1 MSVTGFRDGP
11 PVRTGA
17 AITDVTSGILL
28 ALGIMIALHVRGRTG
43 EGRWVQTSL
52 LEAGLTLLDFQAA
65 RYTFD
70 GEVPAR
76 QGNHHPTMAPMGC
89 FETAD
94 GWINVA
100 AWDGRAYDEFCRVVG
115 LPELLDDPRYRDGAA
130 RAVHRD
136 ELNAL
141 LAARFAE
148 RPTAEWVAEFDGSG
162 RARRAGERHG
172 RRLRRL
178 AGPSSRH
185 GRGRS
190 WRQRPG
196 PAERDLD
203 RRLPERDPLC
213 EPRARR
219 AERRGTRRARARGAG
234 DRPVAR
240 AGRRLT
246 TSPAPLDI
254 ETSDGVARL
263 FFVNPSRRNALTSE
277 MAVAVREQLAALEA
291 DDSIRVV
298 VLTGAGTDAFMSGAD
313 VSEQSDPDR
322 AARFRRESRAMLD
335 ALAAFPKP
343 LVALYPRLPPRRRHD
358 DRAENRHPRCRR
370 GELLRDPCCAAG
382 SRVSVRRGGA
392 PRVARR
398 RAAATELLFTGR
410 RIDADEALRLGLVQ
424 HVWPDRELERRTA
437 ELVAEIA
444 AAAPLMVRAAKA
456 AIQATRGER
465 DLADVERLV
474 QACWD
479 SDDHAEGVR
488 AFVEKRAPRF
498 LGR

>member
-1 MSVTGFRDGP
+1 M
-11 PVRTGA
+11 
-17 AITDVTSGILL
+17 
-28 ALGIMIALHVRGRTG
+28 
-43 EGRWVQTSL
+43 
-52 LEAGLTLLDFQAA
+52 
-65 RYTFD
+65 
-70 GEVPAR
+70 
-76 QGNHHPTMAPMGC
+76 
-89 FETAD
+89 
-94 GWINVA
+94 
-100 AWDGRAYDEFCRVVG
+100 
-115 LPELLDDPRYRDGAA
+115 
-130 RAVHRD
+130 
-136 ELNAL
+136 
-141 LAARFAE
+141 
-148 RPTAEWVAEFDGSG
+148 
-162 RARRAGERHG
+162 
-172 RRLRRL
+172 
-178 AGPSSRH
+178 
-185 GRGRS
+185 
-190 WRQRPG
+190 
-196 PAERDLD
+196 
-203 RRLPERDPLC
+203 
-213 EPRARR
+213 
-219 AERRGTRRARARGAG
+219 
-234 DRPVAR
+234 
-240 AGRRLT
+240 T

-343 LVALYPRLPPRRRHD
+343 LVALIRGFCLGGGMTTALKTDIRVAGASSSFGIPAARLGLGYPYGEVARL
-358 DRAENRHPRCRR
+358 
-370 GELLRDPCCAAG
+370 
-382 SRVSVRRGGA
+382 VSLVGA
-392 PRVARR
+392 P
-398 RAAATELLFTGR
+398 AAAELLFTGR
-410 RIDADEALRLGLVQ
+410 RIEADEALRLGLVQ

-444 AAAPLMVRAAKA
+444 AAAPLTVRAAKA

-479 SDDHAEGVR
+479 SEDHAEGVR